1 MDFGFRDRAKRRDWL
16 KSMGNLLDRI
26 DEPEKLHELSV
37 EELEALAAELREV
50 IIDTVSQTG
59 GHLAPSLGAVELT
72 LALYSVF
79 HLPMDKVVWD
89 VGHQAYAHKLLTGR
103 QGRFSALRQWQGIT
117 GFPSR
122 TESEYDAFGVGHA
135 STSIS
140 AALGMAIARDLKGRG
155 EHIVAVIGDGA
166 MTGGEAFEGLNHAGD
181 LGTNLIVVL
190 NDNGMSIDC
199 NVGAMS
205 EYFSRIRVAPQ
216 YNRAKE
222 DIKGFLRSIPHIGDT
237 MVKTAEYIKE
247 GVKSVLVPGGLFEE
261 MGFTYIG
268 PIDGHNIRLMRDVF
282 TEAAMMD
289 GPILIHVRTRKGH
302 GYLPAELEPDKF
314 HGVGKFD
321 AATGVVYKNPSAP
334 ASYTSV
340 FGDALVELAK
350 EMPSVT
356 AITAAMP
363 SGTGLKKFAERYPK
377 RFFDVGIA
385 EEHAV
390 TLAAGMAAAG
400 LHPVAAIYST
410 FAQRAYDQ
418 LMHDVCLQGLPVT
431 LCLDRGGLVGEDG
444 PTHHGVFDLSYLRTM
459 PGMTIFVPKDEN
471 ELRDMLY
478 TALQMDTPTALR
490 YPRGAGLGVPLME
503 GFREMEV
510 GKAERLSDGGDV
522 ALLAVGT
529 MVDAA
534 QKASALLKEKGVS
547 ASVVNM
553 RFVKPLD
560 TKVIDE
566 AAASSGLVVTL
577 EENALAG
584 GFGAAVAEYMADAG
598 HTLPLL
604 RIGIP
609 DRFVPQGARAKLL
622 EACGLL
628 PEQVADKIM
637 EKWTGIS

>member
-1 MDFGFRDRAKRRDWL
+1 
-16 KSMGNLLDRI
+16 MGTLLERI
-26 DEPEKLHELSV
+26 DEPEKLHSLST
-37 EELEALAAELREV
+37 EELETLAGELRELIV
-50 IIDTVSQTG
+50 RTVSQTG

-72 LALYSVF
+72 LALYSVL
-79 HLPMDKVVWD
+79 HLPTDKVVWD
-89 VGHQAYAHKLLTGR
+89 VGHQAYAHKILTGR
-103 QGRFSALRQWQGIT
+103 RERFSLLRQWQGIT

-122 TESEYDAFGVGHA
+122 AESEYDAFGVGHA

-140 AALGMAIARDLKGRG
+140 AALGMAIARDIKGRG

-166 MTGGEAFEGLNHAGD
+166 MTGGESFEALNHAGD
-181 LGTNLIVVL
+181 IGTNLIVVL
-190 NDNGMSIDC
+190 NDNGMSIDF

-205 EYFSRIRVAPQ
+205 EYLSRIRVTPQ

-261 MGFTYIG
+261 MGFTYVG

-282 TEAAMMD
+282 SEACMMD
-289 GPILIHVRTRKGH
+289 GPILVHVRTRKGR
-302 GYLPAELEPDKF
+302 GYLPAEMEPDKF

-321 AATGVVYKNPSAP
+321 AATGAVKKDPSAP

-340 FGDALVELAK
+340 FGNALIELAQ
-350 EMPSVT
+350 EMPSIT

-363 SGTGLKKFAERYPK
+363 SGTGLKDFGERFPK

-418 LMHDVCLQGLPVT
+418 LMHDVCLQNLPVT

-459 PGMTIFVPKDEN
+459 PGMTVFVPKDEN

-478 TALQMDTPTALR
+478 TAVRMDSPTAIR
-490 YPRGAGLGVPLME
+490 YPRGAGLGVPLSE
-503 GFREMEV
+503 GFREIEI
-510 GKAERLSDGGDV
+510 GKAEALSEGDDV

-534 QKASALLKEKGVS
+534 KKAAAMLEEKGVH
-547 ASVVNM
+547 AAVVNM
-553 RFVKPLD
+553 RFVKPID
-560 TKVIDE
+560 TATID
-566 AAASSGLVVTL
+566 ATATKNKLLVTL
-577 EENALAG
+577 EENVLPG
-584 GFGAAVAEYMADAG
+584 GFGSAVAEYMADAG
-598 HTLPLL
+598 HRTPLL

-609 DRFVPQGARAKLL
+609 DRFVSQGAKSKLL
-622 EACGLL
+622 ESCGLL
-628 PEQVADKIM
+628 PEQIAENIM
-637 EKWTGIS
+637 TAWTGLA

>member
-1 MDFGFRDRAKRRDWL
+1 
-16 KSMGNLLDRI
+16 MGTLLERI
-26 DEPEKLHELSV
+26 DEPEKLHSLST
-37 EELEALAAELREV
+37 EELEALAGELRELIV
-50 IIDTVSQTG
+50 RTVSQTG

-72 LALYSVF
+72 LALYSVL

-89 VGHQAYAHKLLTGR
+89 VGHQAYAHKILTGR
-103 QGRFSALRQWQGIT
+103 RERFSGLRQWQGIT

-122 TESEYDAFGVGHA
+122 AESEYDAFGVGHA

-140 AALGMAIARDLKGRG
+140 AALGMAIARDIKGRG

-166 MTGGEAFEGLNHAGD
+166 MTGGESFEALNHAGD
-181 LGTNLIVVL
+181 IGTNLIVVL
-190 NDNGMSIDC
+190 NDNGMSIDF

-205 EYFSRIRVAPQ
+205 EYLSRIRVTPQ

-261 MGFTYIG
+261 MGFTYVG

-282 TEAAMMD
+282 SEACMMD
-289 GPILIHVRTRKGH
+289 GPILVHVRTRKGR
-302 GYLPAELEPDKF
+302 GYLPAETEPDKF

-321 AATGVVYKNPSAP
+321 AATGAVKKDPSAP

-340 FGDALVELAK
+340 FGNALIELAQ
-350 EMPSVT
+350 EMPSIT

-363 SGTGLKKFAERYPK
+363 SGTGLKDFGERFPK

-418 LMHDVCLQGLPVT
+418 LMHDVCLQNLPVT

-459 PGMTIFVPKDEN
+459 PGMTVFVPKDEN

-478 TALQMDTPTALR
+478 TAVRMDSPTAIR
-490 YPRGAGLGVPLME
+490 YPRGAGLGVTLSE
-503 GFREMEV
+503 GFREIEI
-510 GKAERLSDGGDV
+510 GKAEALSKGDDV

-534 QKASALLKEKGVS
+534 KKAAAMLEEKGVH
-547 ASVVNM
+547 AAVVNM
-553 RFVKPLD
+553 RFVKPID
-560 TKVIDE
+560 TATID
-566 AAASSGLVVTL
+566 ATATKNKLLVTL
-577 EENALAG
+577 EENVLPG
-584 GFGAAVAEYMADAG
+584 GFGSAVAEYMADAG
-598 HTLPLL
+598 HRTPLL

-609 DRFVPQGARAKLL
+609 DRFVSQGAKSKLL
-622 EACGLL
+622 EFCGLL
-628 PEQVADKIM
+628 PEQIAENIM
-637 EKWTGIS
+637 TAWTGLA

>member
-1 MDFGFRDRAKRRDWL
+1 M
-16 KSMGNLLDRI
+16 SNLLERI
-26 DEPEKLHELSV
+26 DAPEQLHDLSA
-37 EELEALAAELREV
+37 EELESLAAEIRGV
-50 IIDTVSQTG
+50 IIQTVSQTG

-79 HLPMDKVVWD
+79 HLPVDKVVWD

-103 QGRFSALRQWQGIT
+103 RGRFSALRQWQGIT

-122 TESEYDAFGVGHA
+122 AESEYDAFGVGHA

-140 AALGMAIARDLKGRG
+140 AALGMALARDLKGRG

-166 MTGGEAFEGLNHAGD
+166 MTGGEAFEALNHAGD
-181 LGTNLIVVL
+181 LGANLIVVL

-205 EYFSRIRVAPQ
+205 EYLSRIRVAPE

-237 MVKTAEYIKE
+237 VVKTAEYIKE

-268 PIDGHNIRLMRDVF
+268 PIDGHNIQLMRDVF
-282 TEAAMMD
+282 SEAAMLD
-289 GPILIHVRTRKGH
+289 GPLLVHVRTRKGR
-302 GYLPAELEPDKF
+302 GYLPAEMEPDKF

-321 AATGVVYKNPSAP
+321 AATGVVKKNPDAP

-340 FGDALVELAK
+340 FSDALVELAK
-350 EMPSVT
+350 EMPGVT

-363 SGTGLKKFAERYPK
+363 SGTGLKEFAEHYPK

-385 EEHAV
+385 EEHAI
-390 TLAAGMAAAG
+390 TLAAGMAAEG

-431 LCLDRGGLVGEDG
+431 LCLDRGGIVGEDG

-459 PGMTIFVPKDEN
+459 PGMTVFVPKDEN

-478 TALQMDTPTALR
+478 TALHMETPTAIR
-490 YPRGAGLGVPLME
+490 YPRGSGLGVELSE
-503 GFREMEV
+503 GFREIPI
-510 GKAERLSDGGDV
+510 GKAERLSEGGDI

-529 MVDAA
+529 MVDTA
-534 QKASALLKEKGVS
+534 QKAAAALREKGIS

-560 TKVIDE
+560 TGIIDE
-566 AAASSGLVVTL
+566 VTGAAKLIVTL
-577 EENALAG
+577 EENVLPG

-598 HTLPLL
+598 HKTPLL

-622 EACGLL
+622 ESCGLL
-628 PEQVADKIM
+628 PGQVVEKIM
-637 EKWTGIS
+637 DRWTGIA

>member
-1 MDFGFRDRAKRRDWL
+1 
-16 KSMGNLLDRI
+16 MGTLLERI
-26 DEPEKLHELSV
+26 DEPEKLHSLST
-37 EELEALAAELREV
+37 EELEALAAELRERIV
-50 IIDTVSQTG
+50 STVSRTG

-72 LALYSVF
+72 LALYSVL
-79 HLPMDKVVWD
+79 HLPVDKVVWD
-89 VGHQAYAHKLLTGR
+89 VGHQAYTHKILTGR
-103 QGRFSALRQWQGIT
+103 RERFSSLRQWQGIT

-122 TESEYDAFGVGHA
+122 AESEYDAFGVGHA

-140 AALGMAIARDLKGRG
+140 AALGMAIARDLRGRG

-166 MTGGEAFEGLNHAGD
+166 MTGGEAFEALNHAGD
-181 LGTNLIVVL
+181 IGTNLIVVL
-190 NDNGMSIDC
+190 NDNGMSINF

-205 EYFSRIRVAPQ
+205 EYLSRIRVAPQ

-237 MVKTAEYIKE
+237 VVKTAEYIKE

-261 MGFTYIG
+261 MGFAYIG

-282 TEAAMMD
+282 SEACMLD
-289 GPILIHVRTRKGH
+289 GPILVHVRTRKGR
-302 GYLPAELEPDKF
+302 GYLPADTEPDKF

-321 AATGVVYKNPSAP
+321 AATGAVKKDPSAP

-340 FGDALVELAK
+340 FGDALIELAQ
-350 EMPSVT
+350 EMPGVT

-363 SGTGLKKFAERYPK
+363 SGTGLKKFGERYPK

-418 LMHDVCLQGLPVT
+418 LMHDVCLQNLPVT

-459 PGMTIFVPKDEN
+459 PGMTVFVPKDEN

-478 TALQMDTPTALR
+478 TAVHMDSPTAIR
-490 YPRGAGLGVPLME
+490 YPRGAGLGVPISE
-503 GFREMEV
+503 GFREIEI
-510 GKAERLSDGGDV
+510 GKAEILLEGDDV

-534 QKASALLKEKGVS
+534 KKAAALLGEKGVR

-553 RFVKPLD
+553 RFVKPID
-560 TKVIDE
+560 T
-566 AAASSGLVVTL
+566 AAADAAAKKNRLIVTL
-577 EENALAG
+577 EENALPG
-584 GFGAAVAEYMADAG
+584 GFGSAVAEYMADAG
-598 HTLPLL
+598 HRTPLL
-604 RIGIP
+604 RIGVP

-628 PEQVADKIM
+628 PEQIAEKIM
-637 EKWTGIS
+637 TAWTGLA

>member
-1 MDFGFRDRAKRRDWL
+1 
-16 KSMGNLLDRI
+16 MGTLLERI
-26 DEPEKLHELSV
+26 DEPEKLHSLST
-37 EELEALAAELREV
+37 EELEALAGELRELIV
-50 IIDTVSQTG
+50 RTVSQTG

-72 LALYSVF
+72 LALYSVL

-89 VGHQAYAHKLLTGR
+89 VGHQAYAHKILTGR
-103 QGRFSALRQWQGIT
+103 RERFSGLRQWQGIT

-122 TESEYDAFGVGHA
+122 AESEYDAFGVGHA

-140 AALGMAIARDLKGRG
+140 AALGMAIARDIKGRG

-166 MTGGEAFEGLNHAGD
+166 MTGGESFEALNHAGD
-181 LGTNLIVVL
+181 IGTNLIVVL
-190 NDNGMSIDC
+190 NDNGMSIDF

-205 EYFSRIRVAPQ
+205 EYLSRIRVTPQ

-261 MGFTYIG
+261 MGFTYVG

-282 TEAAMMD
+282 SEACMMD
-289 GPILIHVRTRKGH
+289 GPILVHVRTRKGR
-302 GYLPAELEPDKF
+302 GYLPAETEPDKF

-321 AATGVVYKNPSAP
+321 AATGAVKKDPSAP

-340 FGDALVELAK
+340 FGNALIELAQ
-350 EMPSVT
+350 EMPSIT

-363 SGTGLKKFAERYPK
+363 SGTGLKDFGERFPK

-418 LMHDVCLQGLPVT
+418 LMHDVCLQNLPVT

-459 PGMTIFVPKDEN
+459 PGMTVFVPKDEN

-478 TALQMDTPTALR
+478 TAVRMDSPTAIR
-490 YPRGAGLGVPLME
+490 YPRGAGLGVPLSE
-503 GFREMEV
+503 GFREIEI
-510 GKAERLSDGGDV
+510 GKAEALSEGDDV

-534 QKASALLKEKGVS
+534 KKAAAMLEEKGVH
-547 ASVVNM
+547 AAVVNM

-560 TKVIDE
+560 TATID
-566 AAASSGLVVTL
+566 ATATKNKLLVTL
-577 EENALAG
+577 EENVLPG
-584 GFGAAVAEYMADAG
+584 GFGSAVAEYMADAG
-598 HTLPLL
+598 HRTPLL

-609 DRFVPQGARAKLL
+609 DRFVSQGAKSKLL
-622 EACGLL
+622 ESCGLL
-628 PEQVADKIM
+628 PEQIAENIM
-637 EKWTGIS
+637 TAWTGLA

>member
-1 MDFGFRDRAKRRDWL
+1 
-16 KSMGNLLDRI
+16 
-26 DEPEKLHELSV
+26 P
-37 EELEALAAELREV
+37 
-50 IIDTVSQTG
+50 T
-59 GHLAPSLGAVELT
+59 
-72 LALYSVF
+72 
-79 HLPMDKVVWD
+79 DKVVWD
-89 VGHQAYAHKLLTGR
+89 VGHQAYAHKILTGR
-103 QGRFSALRQWQGIT
+103 RERFPALRQWQGIT

-122 TESEYDAFGVGHA
+122 AESEYDAFGVGHA

-166 MTGGEAFEGLNHAGD
+166 MTGGEAFEALNHAGD
-181 LGTNLIVVL
+181 IGKNLIVVL
-190 NDNGMSIDC
+190 NDNGMSIDF

-205 EYFSRIRVAPQ
+205 EYLSRIRVAPQ

-237 MVKTAEYIKE
+237 VVKTAEFIKE

-261 MGFTYIG
+261 MGFTYVG

-282 TEAAMMD
+282 SEACMMD
-289 GPILIHVRTRKGH
+289 GPILVHVRTRKGR
-302 GYLPAELEPDKF
+302 GYLPAETEPDKF

-321 AATGVVYKNPSAP
+321 AATGAVKKDPSAP

-340 FGDALVELAK
+340 FGDALIELAQ
-350 EMPSVT
+350 EMPGIT

-363 SGTGLKKFAERYPK
+363 SGTGLKKFGERFPK

-390 TLAAGMAAAG
+390 TLAAGMAASG

-418 LMHDVCLQGLPVT
+418 LMHDVCLQNLPVT

-459 PGMTIFVPKDEN
+459 PGMTVFVPKDEN

-478 TALQMDTPTALR
+478 TAVHMDSPTAIR
-490 YPRGAGLGVPLME
+490 YPRGAGLGVELIK
-503 GFREMEV
+503 GFREIEI
-510 GKAERLSDGGDV
+510 GKAEILSEGDDV
-522 ALLAVGT
+522 ALLGVGT

-534 QKASALLKEKGVS
+534 KKAAVMLGEKGVR

-553 RFVKPLD
+553 RFVKPID
-560 TKVIDE
+560 TAIVDM
-566 AAASSGLVVTL
+566 AAKKNKLMVTL
-577 EENALAG
+577 EENVLPG
-584 GFGAAVAEYMADAG
+584 GFGSAVAEYMADAG
-598 HTLPLL
+598 HGTPLL

-609 DRFVPQGARAKLL
+609 DRFVSQGAKSKLL
-622 EACGLL
+622 DSCGLL
-628 PEQVADKIM
+628 PEQIAEKIM
-637 EKWTGIS
+637 TAWTGLA

>member
-1 MDFGFRDRAKRRDWL
+1 
-16 KSMGNLLDRI
+16 MGNLLDRI
-26 DEPEKLHELSV
+26 DEPEKLHNLST
-37 EELEALAAELREV
+37 EELEALAAELRELIV
-50 IIDTVSQTG
+50 STVSQTG
-59 GHLAPSLGAVELT
+59 GHLAPSLGAIELT
-72 LALYSVF
+72 LALYSVL
-79 HLPMDKVVWD
+79 HLPTDKVVWD
-89 VGHQAYAHKLLTGR
+89 VGHQAYAHKILTGR
-103 QGRFSALRQWQGIT
+103 RERFPALRQWQGIT

-122 TESEYDAFGVGHA
+122 AESEYDAFGVGHA

-166 MTGGEAFEGLNHAGD
+166 MTGGEAFEALNHAGD
-181 LGTNLIVVL
+181 IGKNLIVVL
-190 NDNGMSIDC
+190 NDNGMSIDF

-205 EYFSRIRVAPQ
+205 EYLSRIRVAPQ

-237 MVKTAEYIKE
+237 VVKTAEFIKE

-261 MGFTYIG
+261 MGFTYVG

-282 TEAAMMD
+282 SEACMMD
-289 GPILIHVRTRKGH
+289 GPILVHVRTRKGR
-302 GYLPAELEPDKF
+302 GYLPAETEPDKF

-321 AATGVVYKNPSAP
+321 AATGAVKKDPSAP

-340 FGDALVELAK
+340 FGDALIELAQ
-350 EMPSVT
+350 EMPGIT

-363 SGTGLKKFAERYPK
+363 SGTGLKKFGERFPK

-390 TLAAGMAAAG
+390 TLAAGMAASG

-418 LMHDVCLQGLPVT
+418 LMHDVCLQNLPVT

-478 TALQMDTPTALR
+478 TAVHMDSPTAIR
-490 YPRGAGLGVPLME
+490 YPRGAGLGVELTK
-503 GFREMEV
+503 GFRELEI
-510 GKAERLSDGGDV
+510 GKAEVLSEADDI

-534 QKASALLKEKGVS
+534 GKAAAMLEGKGVL

-560 TKVIDE
+560 TTIVDR
-566 AAASSGLVVTL
+566 AAKKNKLIVTL
-577 EENALAG
+577 EENVLPG
-584 GFGAAVAEYMADAG
+584 GFGSAVAEYMADAG
-598 HTLPLL
+598 HRTPLF

-609 DRFVPQGARAKLL
+609 DRFVSQGAKSKLL
-622 EACGLL
+622 ESCGLL
-628 PEQVADKIM
+628 PEQIAEKIM
-637 EKWTGIS
+637 TAWMGLA

>member
-1 MDFGFRDRAKRRDWL
+1 
-16 KSMGNLLDRI
+16 MGHLLDRI
-26 DEPEKLHELSV
+26 DGPEQLHDLTA
-37 EELEALAAELREV
+37 EELGALAGELRELIV
-50 IIDTVSQTG
+50 QTVSRTG

-72 LALYSVF
+72 LALYSVL
-79 HLPMDKVVWD
+79 HLPTDRVVWD
-89 VGHQAYAHKLLTGR
+89 VGHQAYAHKILTGR
-103 QGRFSALRQWQGIT
+103 RDRFRELRQWQGIT

-122 TESEYDAFGVGHA
+122 AESEYDAFGVGHA

-140 AALGMAIARDLKGRG
+140 AALGMAIARDLQGRG
-155 EHIVAVIGDGA
+155 DRVVAVIGDGA
-166 MTGGEAFEGLNHAGD
+166 MTGGEAFEALNHAGD

-190 NDNGMSIDC
+190 NDNGMSIAS

-205 EYFSRIRVAPQ
+205 EYLSRIRVAPQ

-222 DIKGFLRSIPHIGDT
+222 DLKDFLRSIPHIGDT
-237 MVKTAEYIKE
+237 VVKTAEYIKE

-282 TEAAMMD
+282 SEACMLD
-289 GPILIHVRTRKGH
+289 GPILVHVRTKKGC
-302 GYLPAELEPDKF
+302 GYLPAETEPDKF
-314 HGVGKFD
+314 HGVGRFD
-321 AATGVVYKNPSAP
+321 AATGVVHKDPSAP

-340 FGDALVELAK
+340 FGDALIELAK
-350 EMPSVT
+350 EMPGLT

-363 SGTGLKKFAERYPK
+363 GGTGLKKFAERYPK

-418 LMHDVCLQGLPVT
+418 LMHDVCLQKLPVT
-431 LCLDRGGLVGEDG
+431 LCLDRGGVVGEDG

-459 PGMTIFVPKDEN
+459 PGMTVFVPKDEN

-478 TALQMDTPTALR
+478 TAVHMDSPTAIR
-490 YPRGAGLGVPLME
+490 YPRGAGLGVELSG
-503 GFREMEV
+503 GFREIEV
-510 GKAERLSDGGDV
+510 GRAEVLSGDGDI

-534 QKASALLKEKGVS
+534 RKTAALLAEKGVR

-560 TKVIDE
+560 TGAVDRF
-566 AAASSGLVVTL
+566 AGSAGLLVTM

-584 GFGAAVAEYMADAG
+584 GFGAAVTEYMADAG
-598 HTLPLL
+598 HRTPVL
-604 RIGIP
+604 RVGIP
-609 DRFVPQGARAKLL
+609 DRFVPQGARQKLL
-622 EACGLL
+622 ESCGLL
-628 PEQVADKIM
+628 PEQMADKIM
-637 EKWTGIS
+637 EKWAGLS

>member
-1 MDFGFRDRAKRRDWL
+1 
-16 KSMGNLLDRI
+16 MGNLLDRI
-26 DEPEKLHELSV
+26 DEPEKLHNLST
-37 EELEALAAELREV
+37 EELEALAAELRELIV
-50 IIDTVSQTG
+50 STVSQTG
-59 GHLAPSLGAVELT
+59 GHLAPSLGAIELT
-72 LALYSVF
+72 LALYSVL
-79 HLPMDKVVWD
+79 HLPTDKVVWD
-89 VGHQAYAHKLLTGR
+89 VGHQAYAHKILTGR
-103 QGRFSALRQWQGIT
+103 RERFPALRQWQGIT

-122 TESEYDAFGVGHA
+122 AESEYDAFGVGHA

-166 MTGGEAFEGLNHAGD
+166 MTGGEAFEALNHAGD
-181 LGTNLIVVL
+181 IGKNLIVVL
-190 NDNGMSIDC
+190 NDNGMSIDF

-205 EYFSRIRVAPQ
+205 EYLSRIRVAPQ

-237 MVKTAEYIKE
+237 VVKTAEFIKE

-261 MGFTYIG
+261 MGFTYVG

-282 TEAAMMD
+282 SEACMMD
-289 GPILIHVRTRKGH
+289 GPILVHVRTRKGR
-302 GYLPAELEPDKF
+302 GYLPAETEPDKF

-321 AATGVVYKNPSAP
+321 AATGAVKKDPSAP

-340 FGDALVELAK
+340 FGDALIELAQ
-350 EMPSVT
+350 EMPGIT

-363 SGTGLKKFAERYPK
+363 SGTGLKKFGERFPK

-390 TLAAGMAAAG
+390 TLAAGMAASG

-418 LMHDVCLQGLPVT
+418 LMHDVCLQNLPVT

-459 PGMTIFVPKDEN
+459 PGMTVFVPKDEN

-478 TALQMDTPTALR
+478 TAVHMDSPTAIR
-490 YPRGAGLGVPLME
+490 YPRGAGLGVELTK
-503 GFREMEV
+503 GFREIEI
-510 GKAERLSDGGDV
+510 GKAEILSEGDDV
-522 ALLAVGT
+522 ALLGVGT

-534 QKASALLKEKGVS
+534 KKAAVMLGEKGVR

-553 RFVKPLD
+553 RFVKPID
-560 TKVIDE
+560 TAIVDM
-566 AAASSGLVVTL
+566 AAKKNKLIVTL
-577 EENALAG
+577 EENVLPG
-584 GFGAAVAEYMADAG
+584 GFGSAVAEYMADAG
-598 HTLPLL
+598 HGTPLL

-609 DRFVPQGARAKLL
+609 DRFVSQGAKSKLL
-622 EACGLL
+622 ESCGLL
-628 PEQVADKIM
+628 PEQIAEKIM
-637 EKWTGIS
+637 TAWTGLA

>member
-1 MDFGFRDRAKRRDWL
+1 
-16 KSMGNLLDRI
+16 MGNLLDRI
-26 DEPEKLHELSV
+26 DEPEKLHNLST
-37 EELEALAAELREV
+37 EELEALAAELRELIV
-50 IIDTVSQTG
+50 STVSQTG
-59 GHLAPSLGAVELT
+59 GHLAPSLGAIELT
-72 LALYSVF
+72 LALYSVL
-79 HLPMDKVVWD
+79 HLPTDKVVWD
-89 VGHQAYAHKLLTGR
+89 VGHQAYAHKILTGR
-103 QGRFSALRQWQGIT
+103 RERFSALRQWQGIT

-122 TESEYDAFGVGHA
+122 SESEYDAFGVGHA

-166 MTGGEAFEGLNHAGD
+166 MTGGEAFEALNHAGD
-181 LGTNLIVVL
+181 IGKNLIVVL
-190 NDNGMSIDC
+190 NDNGMSIDF

-205 EYFSRIRVAPQ
+205 EYLSRIRVAPQ

-237 MVKTAEYIKE
+237 VVKTAEFIKE

-261 MGFTYIG
+261 MGFTYVG

-282 TEAAMMD
+282 SEACMMD
-289 GPILIHVRTRKGH
+289 GPILVHVRTRKGR
-302 GYLPAELEPDKF
+302 GYLPAETEPDKF

-321 AATGVVYKNPSAP
+321 AATGAVKKDPSAP

-340 FGDALVELAK
+340 FGDALIELAQ
-350 EMPSVT
+350 EMPGIT

-363 SGTGLKKFAERYPK
+363 SGTGLKKFGERFPK

-390 TLAAGMAAAG
+390 TLAAGMAASG

-418 LMHDVCLQGLPVT
+418 LMHDVCLQNLPVT

-459 PGMTIFVPKDEN
+459 PGMTVFVPKDEN

-478 TALQMDTPTALR
+478 TAVHMDSPTAIR
-490 YPRGAGLGVPLME
+490 YPRGAGLGVELTK
-503 GFREMEV
+503 GFREIEI
-510 GKAERLSDGGDV
+510 GKAEILSEGDDV
-522 ALLAVGT
+522 ALLGVGT

-534 QKASALLKEKGVS
+534 KKAAVMLGEKGVR

-553 RFVKPLD
+553 RFVKPID
-560 TKVIDE
+560 TAIVDR
-566 AAASSGLVVTL
+566 AAKKNKLMVTL
-577 EENALAG
+577 EENVLPG
-584 GFGAAVAEYMADAG
+584 GFGSAVAEYMADAG
-598 HTLPLL
+598 HRTPLL

-609 DRFVPQGARAKLL
+609 DRFVSQGAKSKLL
-622 EACGLL
+622 ESCGLL
-628 PEQVADKIM
+628 PEQIAEKIM
-637 EKWTGIS
+637 TAWTGLA

>member
-1 MDFGFRDRAKRRDWL
+1 
-16 KSMGNLLDRI
+16 MGTLLERI
-26 DEPEKLHELSV
+26 DEPEKLHSLST
-37 EELEALAAELREV
+37 EELEALAGELRELIV
-50 IIDTVSQTG
+50 RTVSQTG

-72 LALYSVF
+72 LALYSVL

-89 VGHQAYAHKLLTGR
+89 VGHQAYAHKILTGR
-103 QGRFSALRQWQGIT
+103 RERFSGLRQWQGIT

-122 TESEYDAFGVGHA
+122 AESEYDAFGVGHA

-140 AALGMAIARDLKGRG
+140 AALGMAIARDIKGRG

-166 MTGGEAFEGLNHAGD
+166 MTGGESFEALNHAGD
-181 LGTNLIVVL
+181 IGTNLIVVL
-190 NDNGMSIDC
+190 NDNGMSIDF

-205 EYFSRIRVAPQ
+205 EYLSRIRVTPQ

-237 MVKTAEYIKE
+237 VVKTAEFIKE

-261 MGFTYIG
+261 MGFTYVG

-282 TEAAMMD
+282 SEACMMD
-289 GPILIHVRTRKGH
+289 GPILVHVRTRKGR
-302 GYLPAELEPDKF
+302 GYLPAETEPDKF

-321 AATGVVYKNPSAP
+321 AATGAVKKDPSAP

-340 FGDALVELAK
+340 FGNALIELAQ
-350 EMPSVT
+350 EMPSIT

-363 SGTGLKKFAERYPK
+363 SGTGLKDFGERFPK

-418 LMHDVCLQGLPVT
+418 LMHDVCLQNLPVT

-459 PGMTIFVPKDEN
+459 PGMTVFVPKDEN

-478 TALQMDTPTALR
+478 TAVRMDSPTAIR
-490 YPRGAGLGVPLME
+490 YPRGAGLGVPLSE
-503 GFREMEV
+503 GFREIEI
-510 GKAERLSDGGDV
+510 GKAEALSEGDDV

-534 QKASALLKEKGVS
+534 KKAAAMLEEKGVH
-547 ASVVNM
+547 AAVVNM
-553 RFVKPLD
+553 RFVKPID
-560 TKVIDE
+560 TATID
-566 AAASSGLVVTL
+566 ATATKNKLLVTL
-577 EENALAG
+577 EENVLPG
-584 GFGAAVAEYMADAG
+584 GFGSAVAEYMADAG
-598 HTLPLL
+598 HRTPLL

-609 DRFVPQGARAKLL
+609 DRFVSQGAKSKLL
-622 EACGLL
+622 ESCGLL
-628 PEQVADKIM
+628 PEQIAENIM
-637 EKWTGIS
+637 TAWTGLA

>member
-1 MDFGFRDRAKRRDWL
+1 
-16 KSMGNLLDRI
+16 MGTLLERI
-26 DEPEKLHELSV
+26 DEPEKLHSLST
-37 EELEALAAELREV
+37 EELEALAGELRELIV
-50 IIDTVSQTG
+50 RTVSQTG

-72 LALYSVF
+72 LALYSVL

-89 VGHQAYAHKLLTGR
+89 VGHQAYAHKILTGR
-103 QGRFSALRQWQGIT
+103 RERFSGLRQWQGIT

-122 TESEYDAFGVGHA
+122 AESEYDAFGVGHA

-140 AALGMAIARDLKGRG
+140 AALGMAIARDIKGRG

-166 MTGGEAFEGLNHAGD
+166 MTGGESFEALNHAGD
-181 LGTNLIVVL
+181 IGKNLIVVL
-190 NDNGMSIDC
+190 NDNGMSIDF

-205 EYFSRIRVAPQ
+205 EYLSRIRVTPQ

-261 MGFTYIG
+261 MGFTYVG

-282 TEAAMMD
+282 SEACMMD
-289 GPILIHVRTRKGH
+289 GPILVHVRTRKGR
-302 GYLPAELEPDKF
+302 GYLPAETEPDKF

-321 AATGVVYKNPSAP
+321 AATGAVKKDPSAP

-340 FGDALVELAK
+340 FGNALIDLAQ
-350 EMPSVT
+350 EMPSIT

-363 SGTGLKKFAERYPK
+363 SGTGLKDFGERFPK

-418 LMHDVCLQGLPVT
+418 LMHDVCLQNLPVT

-459 PGMTIFVPKDEN
+459 PGMTVFVPKDEN

-478 TALQMDTPTALR
+478 TAVRMDSPTAIR
-490 YPRGAGLGVPLME
+490 YPRGAGLGVPLSE
-503 GFREMEV
+503 GFREIEI
-510 GKAERLSDGGDV
+510 GKAEALSEGDDV

-534 QKASALLKEKGVS
+534 KKAAAMLEEKGVH
-547 ASVVNM
+547 AAVVNM
-553 RFVKPLD
+553 RFVKPID
-560 TKVIDE
+560 TATID
-566 AAASSGLVVTL
+566 ATATKNKLLVTL
-577 EENALAG
+577 EENVLPG
-584 GFGAAVAEYMADAG
+584 GFGSAVAEYMADAG
-598 HTLPLL
+598 HRTPLL

-609 DRFVPQGARAKLL
+609 DRFVSQGARGKLF

-628 PEQVADKIM
+628 PEQIAEKIM
-637 EKWTGIS
+637 KSWTGLA

>member
-1 MDFGFRDRAKRRDWL
+1 
-16 KSMGNLLDRI
+16 MGNLLDRI
-26 DEPEKLHELSV
+26 DEPEKLHNLST
-37 EELEALAAELREV
+37 EELEALAAELRELIV
-50 IIDTVSQTG
+50 STVSQTG
-59 GHLAPSLGAVELT
+59 GHLAPSLGAIELT
-72 LALYSVF
+72 LALYSVL
-79 HLPMDKVVWD
+79 HLPTDKVVWD
-89 VGHQAYAHKLLTGR
+89 VGHQAYAHKILTGR
-103 QGRFSALRQWQGIT
+103 RERFSALRQWQGIT

-122 TESEYDAFGVGHA
+122 SESEYDAFGVGHA

-166 MTGGEAFEGLNHAGD
+166 MTGGEAFEALNHAGD
-181 LGTNLIVVL
+181 IGKNLIVVL
-190 NDNGMSIDC
+190 NDNGMSIDF

-205 EYFSRIRVAPQ
+205 EYLSRIRVAPQ

-237 MVKTAEYIKE
+237 VVKTAEFIKE

-261 MGFTYIG
+261 MGFTYVG

-282 TEAAMMD
+282 SEACMMD
-289 GPILIHVRTRKGH
+289 GPILVHVRTRKGR
-302 GYLPAELEPDKF
+302 GYLPAETEPDKF

-321 AATGVVYKNPSAP
+321 AATGAVKKDPSAP

-340 FGDALVELAK
+340 FGDALIELAQ
-350 EMPSVT
+350 EMPGIT

-363 SGTGLKKFAERYPK
+363 SGTGLKKFGERFPK

-390 TLAAGMAAAG
+390 TLAAGMAASG

-418 LMHDVCLQGLPVT
+418 LMHDVCLQNLPVT

-459 PGMTIFVPKDEN
+459 PGMTVFVPKDEN

-478 TALQMDTPTALR
+478 TAVHMDSPTAIR
-490 YPRGAGLGVPLME
+490 YPRGAGLGVELTK
-503 GFREMEV
+503 GFREIEI
-510 GKAERLSDGGDV
+510 GKAEILSEGDEV
-522 ALLAVGT
+522 ALLGVGT

-534 QKASALLKEKGVS
+534 KKAAVMLGEKGVR

-553 RFVKPLD
+553 RFVKPID
-560 TKVIDE
+560 TAIVDM
-566 AAASSGLVVTL
+566 AAKKNKLMVTL
-577 EENALAG
+577 EENVLPG
-584 GFGAAVAEYMADAG
+584 GFGSAVAEYMADAG
-598 HTLPLL
+598 HGTPLL

-609 DRFVPQGARAKLL
+609 DRFVSQGAKSKLL
-622 EACGLL
+622 ESCGLL
-628 PEQVADKIM
+628 PEQIAEKIM
-637 EKWTGIS
+637 TAWTGLA

>member
-1 MDFGFRDRAKRRDWL
+1 
-16 KSMGNLLDRI
+16 MGNLLDRI
-26 DEPEKLHELSV
+26 DEPEKLHNLST
-37 EELEALAAELREV
+37 EELEALAAELRELIV
-50 IIDTVSQTG
+50 RTVSETG
-59 GHLAPSLGAVELT
+59 GHLAPSLGAIELT
-72 LALYSVF
+72 LALYSVL

-89 VGHQAYAHKLLTGR
+89 VGHQAYAHKILTGR
-103 QGRFSALRQWQGIT
+103 RERFSSLRQWDGIT

-122 TESEYDAFGVGHA
+122 MESEYDAFGVGHA

-166 MTGGEAFEGLNHAGD
+166 MTGGEAFEALNHAGD
-181 LGTNLIVVL
+181 IGKNLIVVL
-190 NDNGMSIDC
+190 NDNGMSIDF

-205 EYFSRIRVAPQ
+205 EYLSRIRVAPQ

-237 MVKTAEYIKE
+237 VVKTAEFIKE

-261 MGFTYIG
+261 IGFTYVG

-282 TEAAMMD
+282 SEACMMD
-289 GPILIHVRTRKGH
+289 GPILVHVRTRKGR
-302 GYLPAELEPDKF
+302 GYLPAETEPDKF

-321 AATGVVYKNPSAP
+321 AATGAVKKDPSAP

-340 FGDALVELAK
+340 FGDALIELAQ
-350 EMPSVT
+350 EIPSLT

-363 SGTGLKKFAERYPK
+363 SGTGVKKFGERFPK

-390 TLAAGMAAAG
+390 TLAAGMATAG

-418 LMHDVCLQGLPVT
+418 LMHDVCLQNLPVT

-459 PGMTIFVPKDEN
+459 PGMTVFVPKDEN

-478 TALQMDTPTALR
+478 TAVHMDSPTAIR
-490 YPRGAGLGVPLME
+490 YPRGAGLGVALTE
-503 GFREMEV
+503 GFRELEI
-510 GKAERLSDGGDV
+510 GKAEVLSEGDDV

-529 MVDAA
+529 MVDASR
-534 QKASALLKEKGVS
+534 KAAVMLEEKGVH

-560 TKVIDE
+560 TAIVDM
-566 AAASSGLVVTL
+566 AAKKNKLIVTL
-577 EENALAG
+577 EENVLPG
-584 GFGAAVAEYMADAG
+584 GFGSAVAEYMADAG
-598 HTLPLL
+598 HRTPLL

-609 DRFVPQGARAKLL
+609 DRFVSQGAKSKLL
-622 EACGLL
+622 ESCGLL
-628 PEQVADKIM
+628 PEQIAEKIM
-637 EKWTGIS
+637 KSWTGLA

>member
-1 MDFGFRDRAKRRDWL
+1 
-16 KSMGNLLDRI
+16 MGTLLERI
-26 DEPEKLHELSV
+26 DEPEKLHSLST
-37 EELEALAAELREV
+37 EELEALAGELRELIV
-50 IIDTVSQTG
+50 RTVSQTG

-72 LALYSVF
+72 LALYSVL

-89 VGHQAYAHKLLTGR
+89 VGHQAYAHKILTGR
-103 QGRFSALRQWQGIT
+103 RERFSGLRQWQGIT

-122 TESEYDAFGVGHA
+122 AESEYDAFGVGHA

-140 AALGMAIARDLKGRG
+140 AALGMAIARDIKGRG

-166 MTGGEAFEGLNHAGD
+166 MTGGESFEALNHAGD
-181 LGTNLIVVL
+181 IGTNLIVVL
-190 NDNGMSIDC
+190 NDNGMSIDF

-205 EYFSRIRVAPQ
+205 EYLSRIRVTPQ

-261 MGFTYIG
+261 MGFTYVG

-282 TEAAMMD
+282 SEACMMD
-289 GPILIHVRTRKGH
+289 GPILVHVRTRKGR
-302 GYLPAELEPDKF
+302 GYLPAETEPDKF

-321 AATGVVYKNPSAP
+321 AATGAVKKDPSAP

-340 FGDALVELAK
+340 FGNALIELAQ
-350 EMPSVT
+350 EMPSIT

-363 SGTGLKKFAERYPK
+363 SGTGLKDFGERFPK

-418 LMHDVCLQGLPVT
+418 LMHDVCLQNLPVT

-459 PGMTIFVPKDEN
+459 PGMTVFVPKDEN

-478 TALQMDTPTALR
+478 TAVRMDSPTAIR
-490 YPRGAGLGVPLME
+490 YPRGAGLGVPLSE
-503 GFREMEV
+503 GFREIEI
-510 GKAERLSDGGDV
+510 GKAEALSEGDDV

-534 QKASALLKEKGVS
+534 KKAAALLEEKGVH

-553 RFVKPLD
+553 RFVKPID
-560 TKVIDE
+560 TATID
-566 AAASSGLVVTL
+566 ATATKNKLLVTL
-577 EENALAG
+577 EENVLPG
-584 GFGAAVAEYMADAG
+584 GFGSAVAEYMADAG
-598 HTLPLL
+598 HRTPLL

-609 DRFVPQGARAKLL
+609 DRFVSQGAKSKLL
-622 EACGLL
+622 ESCGLL
-628 PEQVADKIM
+628 PEQIAENIM
-637 EKWTGIS
+637 TAWTGLA

>member
-1 MDFGFRDRAKRRDWL
+1 
-16 KSMGNLLDRI
+16 MGTLLERI
-26 DEPEKLHELSV
+26 DEPEKLHSLST
-37 EELEALAAELREV
+37 EELEALAAELREMIV
-50 IIDTVSQTG
+50 STVSQTG
-59 GHLAPSLGAVELT
+59 GHLAPSLGAIELT
-72 LALYSVF
+72 LALYSVL

-89 VGHQAYAHKLLTGR
+89 VGHQAYAHKILTGR
-103 QGRFSALRQWQGIT
+103 RDRFSSLRQWQGIT
-117 GFPSR
+117 GFPFR
-122 TESEYDAFGVGHA
+122 AESEYDAFGVGHA

-140 AALGMAIARDLKGRG
+140 AALGMALARDLQGRG

-166 MTGGEAFEGLNHAGD
+166 MTGGEAFEALNHAGD
-181 LGTNLIVVL
+181 SGANLIVVL
-190 NDNGMSIDC
+190 NDNGMSIDF

-205 EYFSRIRVAPQ
+205 EYLSRIRVAPQ

-237 MVKTAEYIKE
+237 VVKTAEYIKE

-261 MGFTYIG
+261 MGFTYVG

-282 TEAAMMD
+282 SEACMMD
-289 GPILIHVRTRKGH
+289 GPILVHVRTRKGR
-302 GYLPAELEPDKF
+302 GYLPAETEPDKF

-321 AATGVVYKNPSAP
+321 AATGAVKKDPSAP

-340 FGDALVELAK
+340 FGDALIELAK
-350 EMPSVT
+350 EMPSIT

-363 SGTGLKKFAERYPK
+363 SGTGLKKFGERYPK

-418 LMHDVCLQGLPVT
+418 LMHDVCLQKLPVT

-478 TALQMDTPTALR
+478 TAVHMDSPTAIR
-490 YPRGAGLGVPLME
+490 YPRGAGLGVELSE
-503 GFREMEV
+503 GFREIPV
-510 GKAERLSDGGDV
+510 GQAELLSEGEDV
-522 ALLAVGT
+522 ALCAVGT
-529 MVDAA
+529 MVEAA
-534 QKASALLKEKGVS
+534 KKAAGLLEEKGLR

-553 RFVKPLD
+553 RFVKPID
-560 TKVIDE
+560 AKTIDAMAKKTKL
-566 AAASSGLVVTL
+566 LVSL
-577 EENALAG
+577 EENALPG
-584 GFGAAVAEYMADAG
+584 GFGSAVAEYMADAG
-598 HTLPLL
+598 IETPLL

-609 DRFVPQGARAKLL
+609 DRFISQGARPKLL
-622 EACGLL
+622 EDCGLC
-628 PEQVADKIM
+628 PEQIADSIM
-637 EKWTGIS
+637 KKWTELADHG